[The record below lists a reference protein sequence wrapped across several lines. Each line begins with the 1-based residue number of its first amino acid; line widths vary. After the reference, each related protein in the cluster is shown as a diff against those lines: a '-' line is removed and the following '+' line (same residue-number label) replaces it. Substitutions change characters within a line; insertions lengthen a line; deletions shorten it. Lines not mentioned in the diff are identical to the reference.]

1 MRRSAAIAKLRCP
14 RCREGKVWSG
24 ALTMNETCPTCDLR
38 FEREPGYFT
47 GAMLVSYL
55 IAVPIFTVLWLA
67 LWLVVGWDILPALI
81 VATVVFLFL
90 VPMIFR
96 YSRVLW
102 MHFDQAVDPEKR

>member
-1 MRRSAAIAKLRCP
+1 
-14 RCREGKVWSG
+14 
-24 ALTMNETCPTCDLR
+24 
-38 FEREPGYFT
+38 
-47 GAMLVSYL
+47 MLVSYL
-55 IAVPIFTVLWLA
+55 LAVPIFTVLWLA